1 MVKRMKTVTIRVK
14 KDTLSLLKDIKEQ
27 ISARSIEEVILY
39 LIKFHREN
47 ALEKVFGIDKERLTP
62 FTEEDRLEDRY

>member
-14 KDTLSLLKDIKEQ
+14 KETLSFLKDIKEQ
-27 ISARSIEEVILY
+27 ISARSIDDVILY
-39 LIKFHREN
+39 LIRFRRESV
-47 ALEKVFGIDKERLTP
+47 LKEIFGIDKGRLTP